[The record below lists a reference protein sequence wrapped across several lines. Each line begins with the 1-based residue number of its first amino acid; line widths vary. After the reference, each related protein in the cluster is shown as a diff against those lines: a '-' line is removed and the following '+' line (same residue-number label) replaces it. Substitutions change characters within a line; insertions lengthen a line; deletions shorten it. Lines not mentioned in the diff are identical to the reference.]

1 MPSEQNRA
9 EVPEDCWDEYGA
21 EGDDEAYKWDTDER
35 QIQDEEA
42 GTPHDSMQVAT
53 SGTGH
58 EEKAQA
64 AASDH
69 EEARGTAKGQEKKSA
84 ATGDNEQ
91 ALAEAQSSAT
101 SQRKKDD
108 KRLLDPPEIDEERGP
123 IKDTDEVAGWI
134 PGAFPGIFQNGN
146 GDP

>member
-1 MPSEQNRA
+1 
-9 EVPEDCWDEYGA
+9 
-21 EGDDEAYKWDTDER
+21 
-35 QIQDEEA
+35 
-42 GTPHDSMQVAT
+42 MQVAT

-69 EEARGTAKGQEKKSA
+69 EEAQGTATGQEKKSA
-84 ATGDNEQ
+84 ATGDDEQ
-91 ALAEAQSSAT
+91 ARAEAQSSAT

-108 KRLLDPPEIDEERGP
+108 KPLLNRPAMDEERGP

-134 PGAFPGIFQNGN
+134 PGAFPGIFQIEK
-146 GDP
+146 GDPYN